1 VQYNK
6 ANDSQAE
13 NSWPPLFRT
22 TAAMRLF
29 QKRDQR
35 QAFRFTGGKPHER
48 LVANPLRTYVLVVG
62 DAVMPHRQNHYL
74 STYLEEER
82 QKSSLS
88 CESELERWIILP
100 AKIKPCII
108 CVPESPDQSALICA
122 PFGCHPKRRKEE
134 GSDERIGEGGD

>member
-1 VQYNK
+1 MQYNK

-35 QAFRFTGGKPHER
+35 QTFRFTGGKPHER

-62 DAVMPHRQNHYL
+62 DAAVPHRQNHYL
-74 STYLEEER
+74 STHLEEER

-88 CESELERWIILP
+88 CESELERRIILP
-100 AKIKPCII
+100 AKIKTCISS
-108 CVPESPDQSALICA
+108 VSLPDQSALSCA
-122 PFGCHPKRRKEE
+122 PFGYHPKRRKEE